1 MNNRIRM
8 MQKAEKQIDKHVH
21 YFEMQLLKG
30 IKVLDAIFII
40 AKASR
45 KSHSESEY
53 LKLLK
58 EEVQKYKVNNTKIW
72 GNNDE

>member
-8 MQKAEKQIDKHVH
+8 MQKAEKQIDKQAH
-21 YFEMQLLKG
+21 YFEMQLLKEM
-30 IKVLDAIFII
+30 KDLDALFII
-40 AKASR
+40 VKASR

-58 EEVQKYKVNNTKIW
+58 EEVQKYKENNNSDIP
-72 GNNDE
+72 